1 MGDYMKRSLFLSLL
15 LLSPLVARENPF
27 FAAKPSE
34 MQTVSS
40 NIPDTKPKLSSVS
53 YTLPNQARIL
63 KEVTFT
69 IQNIDGSIEKQKMQ
83 IDQSI
88 DWHRSLTISQSS
100 NAAATPSFSHNSA
113 SSANFGFIRFDTKG
127 KYLAIK
133 TTDPLVRHF
142 VLSSPNRIVLDF
154 KHDAVFQ
161 STQQELNSAPY
172 LSVSLGNHGKF
183 ARATI
188 TLDGRYNYA
197 LNKTGELISITCK

>member
-1 MGDYMKRSLFLSLL
+1 MKRSLFLSLL
-15 LLSPLVARENPF
+15 LLSPLLARENPF

-34 MQTVSS
+34 MQKVTS
-40 NIPDTKPKLSSVS
+40 NIPDTQPPLSSVS
-53 YTLPNQARIL
+53 YSLPNQARIL

-69 IQNIDGSIEKQKMQ
+69 IQNIDGSIEKRKMQ

-88 DWHRSLTISQSS
+88 DWHRSLIISQSTTS
-100 NAAATPSFSHNSA
+100 SAIPSLNNTGA
-113 SSANFGFIRFDTKG
+113 SSANFGFIRFDSQG
-127 KYLAIK
+127 KQLSIK

-154 KHDAVFQ
+154 KRDTVFQ
-161 STQQELNSAPY
+161 STQKELNAAPY
-172 LSVSLGNHGKF
+172 LNVSLGNHGKF

>member
-1 MGDYMKRSLFLSLL
+1 MKHRLFLSLL
-15 LLSPLVARENPF
+15 LLSPLLARENPF
-27 FAAKPSE
+27 FATQPSE
-34 MQTVSS
+34 MQKVTS
-40 NIPDTKPKLSSVS
+40 NIPDTKSQLKSVS

-69 IQNIDGSIEKQKMQ
+69 IQNIDGSLEKRTVQ

-88 DWHRSLTISQSS
+88 DWHRALTISQS
-100 NAAATPSFSHNSA
+100 NSASAELSVANNHA
-113 SSANFGFIRFDTKG
+113 SSANFGFISFNSKG
-127 KYLAIK
+127 KNLSIK

-142 VLSSPNRIVLDF
+142 VLSSPSRIVLDF
-154 KHDAVFQ
+154 KRNATFQ
-161 STQQELNSAPY
+161 SMEKKLNAAPF
-172 LSVSLGNHGKF
+172 LDVSIGNHGKF